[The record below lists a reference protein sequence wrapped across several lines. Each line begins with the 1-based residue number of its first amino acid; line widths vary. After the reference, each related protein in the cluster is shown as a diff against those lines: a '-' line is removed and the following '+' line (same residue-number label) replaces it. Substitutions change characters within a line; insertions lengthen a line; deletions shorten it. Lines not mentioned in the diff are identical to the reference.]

1 MKNPKMMKGPKGM
14 GSFFPFIFVISKITE
29 IIAPNIK
36 DKKIVRNMFFIPK
49 IKPKEPIKVTSPPPI
64 PPLDTKI
71 IKTNSNEDKTRPP
84 ILFNKSGYLLYNMNV
99 NSL

>member
-14 GSFFPFIFVISKITE
+14 GSFFSLIFVTSNIIE

-36 DKKIVRNMFFIPK
+36 AEKIVNNIFFIPS

-64 PPLDTKI
+64 PPLEIRI
-71 IKTNSNEDKTRPP
+71 IKINRNEDKTRPP
-84 ILFNKSGYLLYNMNV
+84 ILFNRSKDLLYNKNN